1 MFYKTTTNDQAQMLF
16 FSNLRTVFDKLVGRM
31 GDMGL
36 IQHLLSKEMPP
47 SIVGI
52 ANSRDKGEN
61 DLDLRPLPLTS
72 FLGAFILL
80 SLGLGLATL
89 VLVTKEASKTRRRA
103 LN

>member
-1 MFYKTTTNDQAQMLF
+1 MIKPRCF

-47 SIVGI
+47 NIVGI

-61 DLDLRPLPLTS
+61 DLDLRPLLPLTS

-80 SLGLGLATL
+80 SLSPGLATL
-89 VLVTKEASKTRRRA
+89 V
-103 LN
+103 